1 MSLRAVEQL
10 CTGTTS
16 LITSYNSSNWNL
28 GPNIIKY
35 SGSNATD
42 NFIGPNIVSIVRPA
56 EQSTAISKILM
67 CGITWSATID
77 WLFILENVST
87 QTRRVV
93 LYTYNRSTS
102 VYTWNG
108 FITFTR
114 TNAVGSNNKGISV
127 AYYTHTT
134 GTVGVSS
141 VTVTGT
147 GTLFVTQ
154 RIAAGARIGFGT
166 TDPTAVTRWYYIQT
180 IVSNTVITLA
190 TTVDSTI
197 SSDTSYV
204 IEEIRIILVD
214 TVAANNVSGGVFIA
228 KGLNYD
234 DFIIPGR
241 TIANATVGLADNLKL
256 CYQLAD
262 SYRTGGTVYQAGTV
276 SNTIPQ
282 TAILDEPRKTN
293 FDGLTHSLYVVDS
306 TSNVR
311 LYVYNIR
318 ANDTVTSGIM
328 GLTAGNILITG
339 AQVIPAGTFVQVL
352 LGNIGCLATA
362 NHGPGKG
369 IKSLYFATTTRVY
382 RADVTNL
389 YHGKANWISSTLTE
403 TPVGSSNTSTATG
416 QIYMIDYDT
425 LSDRFLI
432 TCNVFSQPGRT
443 YYTKFTD
450 TSGEPFDYFVAPYT
464 LAGPL
469 DGSPSDPRSVPMPA
483 HNASNWIAMVPLNG
497 LTHYMRWGSGAIGA
511 NTMFSMPY
519 SAHWEYANSTNQVA
533 ISPVINITNNDE
545 FIRLVIQDI
554 TTLGSEPFS
563 TVINRVRAYCR
574 TSGISDNSGLWTFI
588 DDSGDLSG
596 IEASNQ
602 IQIKFEFQMM
612 GNNFNI
618 PPRLLGF
625 NVIYKE
631 IDNDYHYQ
639 PSIGKT
645 DAANKRFV
653 WRFSNSFGTTVPT
666 LRVRL
671 YENITN
677 NLLVDDNTANP
688 SGTFE
693 KSTDG
698 GSIWSS
704 YDSTD
709 KTNETTYIRYKPAY
723 LSDTVKVRPILT
735 QL

>member
-28 GPNIIKY
+28 GTNIIKY
-35 SGSNATD
+35 SGTNATD
-42 NFIGPNIVSIVRPA
+42 NFIGPNIVSIVRPQ
-56 EQSTAISKILM
+56 EQSTAISTALM

-77 WLFILENVST
+77 WLFALEAAT
-87 QTRRVV
+87 GQTKRVV
-93 LYTYNRSTS
+93 LYTYNRSTGL
-102 VYTWNG
+102 YTWNG

-114 TNAVGSNNKGISV
+114 TNAISNGNKGISV

-134 GTVGVSS
+134 GTVIVSS

-166 TDPTAVTRWYYIQT
+166 TDPTLVTRWYYIQS
-180 IVSNTVITLA
+180 IVSNTVITL
-190 TTVDSTI
+190 TTTIDSTI
-197 SSDTSYV
+197 SSGTSYV
-204 IEEIRIILVD
+204 IEEIRIIIVD
-214 TVAANNVSGGVFIA
+214 TVAANNTSGGVFIA

-262 SYRTGGTVYQAGTV
+262 SYRTGGITYSVGTV

-282 TAILDEPRKTN
+282 TAVLDGPRKTN

-339 AQVIPAGTFVQVL
+339 AQVIPAGTFIGAG
-352 LGNIGCLATA
+352 LGNTGCLATT
-362 NHGPGKG
+362 NHGPGRG
-369 IKSLYFATTTRVY
+369 IKSIYFATTTRIY

-389 YHGKANWISSTLTE
+389 YHGKANWISSTITE
-403 TPVGSSNTSTATG
+403 VPVGSSNTSTATS

-432 TCNVFSQPGRT
+432 TCAAFSQPCRT

-450 TSGEPFDYFVAPYT
+450 TSGELFDYFVAPYS

-469 DGSPSDPRSVPMPA
+469 DGSPSDPRSVPLSA
-483 HNASNWIAMVPLNG
+483 HNASSWVAMVPLNG
-497 LTHYMRWGSGAIGA
+497 LTHYMRYGLPSVGT
-511 NTMFSMPY
+511 NTMFSIPY

-533 ISPVINITNNDE
+533 ISPLINITNNDE
-545 FIRLVIQDI
+545 FIRLAIQDI

-563 TVINRVRAYCR
+563 TVINRIRTYCR

-588 DDSGDLSG
+588 DDSGDLTG

-602 IQIKFEFQMM
+602 IQVKFEFQMM

-625 NVIYKE
+625 NIVYKE

-639 PSIGKT
+639 PSVGKS
-645 DAANKRFV
+645 DAANKRFA
-653 WRFSNSFGTTVPT
+653 WRFSTAFGTSVPT

-671 YENITN
+671 YENVTN
-677 NLLVDDNTANP
+677 SLLVDDNTVSP

-709 KTNETTYIRYKPAY
+709 KTNEITYIRYRPAY

-735 QL
+735 LL

>member
-28 GPNIIKY
+28 GPNIVKY
-35 SGSNATD
+35 SGTNDTD
-42 NFIGPNIVSIVRPA
+42 KFIGPNIVSIVRPQ
-56 EQSTAISKILM
+56 EQSTAISTAIM
-67 CGITWSATID
+67 CGITWSSTID
-77 WLFILENVST
+77 WIFGLEAITT
-87 QTRRVV
+87 QTKRIV
-93 LYTYNRSTS
+93 LYTYNRSS
-102 VYTWNG
+102 GVYTWNG

-114 TNAVGSNNKGISV
+114 TNASLSSNKGVSV

-134 GTVGVSS
+134 GTVAVSS
-141 VTVTGT
+141 TTVTGT

-166 TDPTAVTRWYYIQT
+166 TDPTAVTRWYYIQS
-180 IVSNTVITLA
+180 IGSNTTITLT

-197 SSDTSYV
+197 SSGTSYV
-204 IEEIRIILVD
+204 IEELRIILAD
-214 TVAANNVSGGVFIA
+214 IVAANNVNGGVFIA
-228 KGLNYD
+228 KGVNYD
-234 DFIIPGR
+234 DFITTGR
-241 TIANATVGLADNLKL
+241 TITNASAGSADNQKL
-256 CYQLAD
+256 CYKLAD
-262 SYRTGGTVYQAGTV
+262 SYRTGGTTYQAGTV
-276 SNTIPQ
+276 SNTSPQ
-282 TAILDEPRKTN
+282 TVILDGPRKTD
-293 FDGLTHSLYVVDS
+293 FDGLTHSLYVVDT

-318 ANDTVTSGIM
+318 ANDTVTNGIM
-328 GLTAGNILITG
+328 ALTASNILITG
-339 AQVIPAGTFVQVL
+339 AQTIPAGTFVASG
-352 LGNIGCLATA
+352 LGNIGCLATT

-369 IKSLYFATTTRVY
+369 IKSLYFATSTRLY

-389 YHGKANWISSTLTE
+389 YHAKANWISSILTE
-403 TPVGSSNTSTATG
+403 VPVGSTNTLAVTATM
-416 QIYMIDYDT
+416 YMIDYDI
-425 LSDRFLI
+425 LSDRFLVA
-432 TCNVFSQPGRT
+432 CSGLRT

-450 TSGEPFDYFVAPYT
+450 TSGELFGYYVSTYN

-469 DGSPSDPRSVPMPA
+469 DGSTSDPRSVPLPTHHA
-483 HNASNWIAMVPLNG
+483 NNWVANVPLNG
-497 LTHYMRWGSGAIGA
+497 ITHYMRYGVPSVGT
-511 NTMFSMPY
+511 NTMFAVPY

-533 ISPVINITNNDE
+533 ISPVINVSNNDE
-545 FIRLVIQDI
+545 FVRLVIQDI
-554 TTLGSEPFS
+554 TTLGSDPFS

-574 TSGISDNSGLWTFI
+574 TAGISDNSGLWTFI

-596 IEASNQ
+596 IEASSQ
-602 IQIKFEFQMM
+602 IQFKFEFQIM

-631 IDNDYHYQ
+631 IDNDYHFQ

-653 WRFSNSFGTTVPT
+653 WRFSSAFGTTVPT

-677 NLLVDDNTANP
+677 NLLVDDNTSSP

-698 GSIWSS
+698 GSVWSS
-704 YDSTD
+704 YNSTD

-723 LSDTVKVRPILT
+723 LSDSVNVRPILT
-735 QL
+735 LL

>member
-16 LITSYNSSNWNL
+16 LITTYNSSNWNL
-28 GPNIIKY
+28 GTNIIKY
-35 SGSNATD
+35 SGTNATD
-42 NFIGPNIVSIVRPA
+42 KFIGPNIVSIIRPQ
-56 EQSTAISKILM
+56 EQSTAISTGIM
-67 CGITWSATID
+67 CGITWSSTID
-77 WLFILENVST
+77 WLFALEAATV
-87 QTRRVV
+87 QTKRVV
-93 LYTYNRSTS
+93 LYTYNRSTGI
-102 VYTWNG
+102 YTWNG

-114 TNAVGSNNKGISV
+114 TNAISNGNKGISV

-134 GTVGVSS
+134 GTVIVSS

-166 TDPTAVTRWYYIQT
+166 TDPTLVTRWYYIQS
-180 IVSNTVITLA
+180 IVSNTVITLT

-204 IEEIRIILVD
+204 IEELRIILVD
-214 TVAANNVSGGVFIA
+214 TVAALNVNGGVFIA

-234 DFIIPGR
+234 DFITAGK
-241 TIANATVGLADNLKL
+241 TITNATTSTDNQKL
-256 CYQLAD
+256 CYQIAD
-262 SYRTGGTVYQAGTV
+262 SYQTGGTVYQAGTV

-282 TAILDEPRKTN
+282 TAVLDGPRKTN

-339 AQVIPAGTFVQVL
+339 AQVIPAGTFVVAGI
-352 LGNIGCLATA
+352 GNTGCLATT

-369 IKSLYFATTTRVY
+369 IKSIYFATTTRIY

-389 YHGKANWISSTLTE
+389 YHGKANWISNTMTE
-403 TPVGSSNTSTATG
+403 VPVGSSNTSTATG
-416 QIYMIDYDT
+416 QNYMIDYDT

-432 TCNVFSQPGRT
+432 TCNAFSQPGRT

-450 TSGEPFDYFVAPYT
+450 TSGELFDYFVAPYN

-469 DGSPSDPRSVPMPA
+469 DGSASDPRSISLSV
-483 HNASNWIAMVPLNG
+483 HNASNWVAMVPLNG
-497 LTHYMRWGSGAIGA
+497 LTHYMRYGVPSVGT
-511 NTMFSMPY
+511 NTMFSIPY
-519 SAHWEYANSTNQVA
+519 SSHWEYANSTNQVA
-533 ISPVINITNNDE
+533 ISPVINIANNDE

-588 DDSGDLSG
+588 DDSGDLTG

-602 IQIKFEFQMM
+602 IQVKFEFQMM

-625 NVIYKE
+625 NVIYRE
-631 IDNDYHYQ
+631 IDNDYHFQ

-645 DAANKRFV
+645 SATNKRFT
-653 WRFSNSFGTTVPT
+653 WRFSSGFGTTVPT

-671 YENITN
+671 YENVTN
-677 NLLVDDNTANP
+677 NLLVDDNTSSP

-698 GSIWSS
+698 GSIWSVYNS
-704 YDSTD
+704 ND